1 MKGRRN
7 REERPEEWD
16 FVTNWQDPDE
26 RAFAL
31 DSAEAAF
38 AEACYLED
46 PPPAPATFVSSWGA
60 ALPGIGE
67 PEMPKEAKRELMARC
82 LSATIRIA
90 IADETY
96 EHWRNIATEEDREA
110 ARERR
115 RSSREACKRWR
126 ESGFEDVDAF
136 DEMRRSIDETNA
148 ERRKA

>member
-1 MKGRRN
+1 MNEHETVEDLGF
-7 REERPEEWD
+7 EQ
-16 FVTNWQDPDE
+16 TNWQDPEE

-46 PPPAPATFVSSWGA
+46 PPPAPAAFVASWGA

-67 PEMPKEAKRELMARC
+67 PEMPLQAKRELMSRC

-90 IADETY
+90 IGDESY
-96 EHWRNIATEEDREA
+96 ENWRNIATDEDREA

-115 RSSREACKRWR
+115 QRSREACKRWR
-126 ESGFEDVDAF
+126 ESGFEDGDAF
-136 DEMRRSIDETNA
+136 FEMTRAIDETNA
-148 ERRKA
+148 EKRRP